1 MPTTHTAAE
10 VHALAVSVGF
20 TEKEANTMT
29 VIVSCES
36 NGGEPGGNATIVSKP
51 NRNGTRDVGL
61 AQINTSHIQKYPHWT
76 VPWLQNPRN
85 NLSAAKILWDD
96 AAPNNTQPWV
106 SSMDC
111 WLPKVSSNALLGTVS
126 DPLGA
131 LGSVPNPVD
140 VLRQFVPL
148 ADAALKLGA
157 WVGNPANWIRILQV
171 GGGLALGIIA
181 VSIVAKPL
189 VDETGRTIQRFKP
202 L

>member
-1 MPTTHTAAE
+1 MPQTHTAAE

-36 NGGEPGGNATIVSKP
+36 NGGRPGGDALVVSKP

-61 AQINTSHIQKYPHWT
+61 AQINTTHLRKYPHWT
-76 VPWLQNPRN
+76 IPWLQNPRN

-96 AAPNNTQPWV
+96 AKPNSTQPWV

-111 WLPKVSSNALLGTVS
+111 WLPKVSSNALVGTIQ

-131 LGSVPNPVD
+131 LGSVPNPID

-148 ADAALKLGA
+148 ADAALKLGS
-157 WVGNPANWIRILQV
+157 WVGNPANWVRIVQV
-171 GGGLALGIIA
+171 TAGMALGIAAASLI
-181 VSIVAKPL
+181 AKPA
-189 VDETGRTIQRFKP
+189 VDEAARTVRKVKP
-202 L
+202 F